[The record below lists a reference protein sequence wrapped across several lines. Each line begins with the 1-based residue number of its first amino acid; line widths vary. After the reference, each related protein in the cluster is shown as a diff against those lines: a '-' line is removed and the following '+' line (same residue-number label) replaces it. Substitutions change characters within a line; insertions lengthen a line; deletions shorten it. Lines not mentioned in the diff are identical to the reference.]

1 MEDPGVSRQDLLHLC
16 VRNLL
21 RRKARTIL
29 TILGM
34 LIGCSS
40 IIIMVSLGMGMRQ
53 AREKVLSELGDLTI
67 ITVRPPSSNRSSGR
81 LDNAL
86 VDQLRNMD
94 GVSAVSPKL
103 TLDVNSVT
111 LSTGDGDRYL
121 AEWTNVVGVDTAAM
135 EAMGYVFLEGTPATQ
150 SGQAVIGEYFA
161 YNFRDTTLPEGA
173 DIIDRFGGEWDDQ
186 GNQLTI
192 PDPFFDPLS
201 RPYTMEIETDSG
213 QFSVPVDLVGKI
225 KADYSKGNETAEGI
239 LIPMEDLLRLQA
251 QANGISESD
260 VVYDSI
266 LVKVSRV
273 NRVEGVE
280 NRIKAMGYS
289 TESMEEVRK
298 PMEKEAQHQQ
308 MMLGGLGAISLLVAT
323 LGIIN
328 TMIMSISERTR
339 EIGIMKALGCPVSD
353 IRSMFL
359 TEAGAIGLIGG
370 LLGCVFSLLLSGVIN
385 LFAAALSPEDFL
397 PALMGSGDMTRVSII
412 PWWLLAFALVF
423 SVLIGLG
430 AGYYP
435 ASKAVRIPAL
445 EAIKTE

>member
-1 MEDPGVSRQDLLHLC
+1 MSRKDLFYLC
-16 VRNLL
+16 VQNLL
-21 RRKARTIL
+21 RRKARTVL

-40 IIIMVSLGMGMRQ
+40 IIIMVSLGIGMRES
-53 AREKVLSELGDLTI
+53 REKVLSELGDLTI
-67 ITVRPPSSNRSSGR
+67 ITVRAPSSNRSNGK
-81 LDNAL
+81 LDDTL
-86 VDQLRNMD
+86 LSQLREMD
-94 GVSAVSPKL
+94 GVAAVTPKL
-103 TLDVNSVT
+103 SLDVNSVT
-111 LSTGDGDRYL
+111 LSTGDGGRYL
-121 AEWTNVVGVDTAAM
+121 AEWTNVVGVDTASM
-135 EAMGYVFLEGTPATQ
+135 EEMGYEFLEGKPALQ
-150 SGQAVIGEYFA
+150 SGQVVIGEYFS
-161 YNFRDTTLPEGA
+161 YNFRDTTLPEGE
-173 DIIDRFGGEWDDQ
+173 DIVDRYGGEWDDQ

-192 PDPFFDPLS
+192 PAPFFDPLGRS
-201 RPYTMEIETDSG
+201 CTMEIETDSG
-213 QFSVPVDLVGKI
+213 RFSVPVNLVGTI

-239 LIPMEDLLRLQA
+239 LIPMEDLLHLQA
-251 QANGISESD
+251 QAKGISQAD

-280 NRIKAMGYS
+280 NRIKAMGYT

-339 EIGIMKALGCPVSD
+339 EIGIMKALGCPVAD
-353 IRSMFL
+353 IRAMFL
-359 TEAGAIGLIGG
+359 TEAGTIGLIGG
-370 LLGCVFSLLLSGVIN
+370 LLGCMFSILLSTVIN
-385 LFAAALSPEDFL
+385 LISAALSPADFF

-412 PWWLLAFALVF
+412 PWWLLVFSLAF

-445 EAIKTE
+445 EAIKRE

>member
-1 MEDPGVSRQDLLHLC
+1 MIRQDLLHLC

-21 RRKARTIL
+21 RRKARTVL

-40 IIIMVSLGMGMRQ
+40 IIIMVSLGIGMRE
-53 AREKVLSELGDLTI
+53 AREKILSSLGDLTI
-67 ITVRPPSSNRSSGR
+67 ITVRAPSSNRSSGR
-81 LDNAL
+81 LDDAL
-86 VDQLRNMD
+86 LRQLREMD
-94 GVSAVSPKL
+94 GVAAVTPKL

-111 LSTGDGDRYL
+111 LSTGSNGHYL
-121 AEWTNVVGVDTAAM
+121 AEWTNVVGVDTSAM
-135 EAMGYVFLEGTPATQ
+135 EDMGYEFLQGTPAIQ
-150 SGQAVIGEYFA
+150 SGQAVMGEYFA

-173 DIIDRFGGEWDDQ
+173 DIIDRFDGEWDDQ
-186 GNQLTI
+186 GNQLTV
-192 PDPFFDPLS
+192 PDPFFDPLD
-201 RPYTMEIETDSG
+201 RPCTMEIETDSG
-213 QFSVPVDLVGKI
+213 LFSIPVDLVGKI

-239 LIPMEDLLRLQA
+239 LIPMEDLLHLQA
-251 QANGISESD
+251 QVNGVSKSD

-280 NRIKAMGYS
+280 NRIKAMGYT

-298 PMEKEAQHQQ
+298 PMEKEAQQQQ

-339 EIGIMKALGCPVSD
+339 EIGIMKALGCPVAD
-353 IRSMFL
+353 IRAMFL

-370 LLGCVFSLLLSGVIN
+370 LLGCVFSLLLSAVIN
-385 LFAAALSPEDFL
+385 LVATALSPSDFL
-397 PALMGSGDMTRVSII
+397 TTLLGCRDVTRVSVI
-412 PWWLLAFALVF
+412 PWWLLVFSLVF

-435 ASKAVRIPAL
+435 ASKAVRISAL
-445 EAIKTE
+445 EAIKNE

>member
-103 TLDVNSVT
+103 TLDVSSVT

-192 PDPFFDPLS
+192 PDPFFNPLS

-328 TMIMSISERTR
+328 TMIMSIGAHPRDRHYESPWLPGLRYS
-339 EIGIMKALGCPVSD
+339 LHVSH
-353 IRSMFL
+353 
-359 TEAGAIGLIGG
+359 
-370 LLGCVFSLLLSGVIN
+370 
-385 LFAAALSPEDFL
+385 
-397 PALMGSGDMTRVSII
+397 GSGGHRPHWRPAGLRVQSASLRRHQFVCRR
-412 PWWLLAFALVF
+412 PQPRGFPPRPDGKRGYDPGVHYPLVAA
-423 SVLIGLG
+423 GLRPGFLCADRPGCRILSRQQSG
-430 AGYYP
+430 AYSRSGGH
-435 ASKAVRIPAL
+435 
-445 EAIKTE
+445 